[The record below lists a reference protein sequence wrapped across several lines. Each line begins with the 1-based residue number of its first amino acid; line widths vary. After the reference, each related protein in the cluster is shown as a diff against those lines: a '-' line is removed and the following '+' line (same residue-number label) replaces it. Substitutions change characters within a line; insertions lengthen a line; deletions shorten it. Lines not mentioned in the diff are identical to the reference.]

1 MTFNFYNRLKT
12 TQKYPKNQQKTP
24 KIDLFKKNLDSK
36 NFKSFSSDSDSGENK
51 SRNVNNMKL

>member
-1 MTFNFYNRLKT
+1 MTFNLYNRLKT
-12 TQKYPKNQQKTP
+12 TQKYPKNQQKTL
-24 KIDLFKKNLDSK
+24 KLTFLKTYLDSK